1 MFHPRPVDAAFA
13 RKGASLADL
22 PVEFPP
28 SVQMVANMK
37 FANAVGLTIPP
48 ILLARA
54 DEIIEKGTAISARG
68 VLRCVIFKLPPT
80 TSPRRFRCYRDDAG
94 LAAAVVFSREEDEA
108 PTREQQ
114 IDAGGSTARADVSLP
129 PRAAFEG
136 ADAET
141 YVFRT
146 LPVNALGSATTQPC
160 RSQQG
165 DGQRKKV

>member
-1 MFHPRPVDAAFA
+1 MFHPRPVDAAVA

-37 FANAVGLTIPP
+37 FAKAVGLTIPP

-80 TSPRRFRCYRDDAG
+80 TSPRRFRSYRDDAG
-94 LAAAVVFSREEDEA
+94 LAAVVVFSPARRPLSARKMKLQPENSRLMRAGAQRVRMFLAPRGPLLRAPMQKRTFSHTTCQRARKRDNA
-108 PTREQQ
+108 AVSKPTR
-114 IDAGGSTARADVSLP
+114 
-129 PRAAFEG
+129 
-136 ADAET
+136 
-141 YVFRT
+141 
-146 LPVNALGSATTQPC
+146 
-160 RSQQG
+160 
-165 DGQRKKV
+165 